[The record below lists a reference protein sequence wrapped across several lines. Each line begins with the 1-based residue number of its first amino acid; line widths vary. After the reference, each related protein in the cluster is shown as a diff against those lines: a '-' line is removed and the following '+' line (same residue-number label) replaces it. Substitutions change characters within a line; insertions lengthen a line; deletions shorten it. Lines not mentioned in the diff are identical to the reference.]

1 MTYEFIHLLLMFFS
15 HTFLSIQPEDVANL
29 SDIASLVPVGGA
41 GGGDGGDDDDD
52 DDDGDDDDGD
62 SQGHGQ
68 GHGFSDDD
76 DSGDEDMVV
85 LDPDHPLM
93 RRFQNVLRTQ
103 LENQNEKITLELK
116 DLLEVTW
123 LHEQKQNKTKK

>member
-1 MTYEFIHLLLMFFS
+1 MFFS

-52 DDDGDDDDGD
+52 DDDDGDDDDGD
-62 SQGHGQ
+62 SQGQGQ

-123 LHEQKQNKTKK
+123 IHKQKQNKTKK

>member
-1 MTYEFIHLLLMFFS
+1 M
-15 HTFLSIQPEDVANL
+15 ANL
-29 SDIASLVPVGGA
+29 SDIASLVPVGGG
-41 GGGDGGDDDDD
+41 GGGDGDDDDD
-52 DDDGDDDDGD
+52 DDDGDDDDDD
-62 SQGHGQ
+62 SQGVGGGVGQ
-68 GHGFSDDD
+68 GFSDD

-116 DLLEVTW
+116 DLLEV
-123 LHEQKQNKTKK
+123 